1 MTQDRQN
8 DPQGVTETGSA
19 TYNLPRSAV
28 ITGGA
33 GFIGT
38 HLARHLKQAG
48 CSVTTVD
55 ILPRSDDLDV
65 VHEIWDLRRPLP
77 LDLADAPDVILNL
90 AAVHRTPGH
99 PDREYY
105 ETNVAG
111 AINVVNWAEAV
122 GTPSICFTSSI
133 SVYGPGEDPKDES
146 TLPAP
151 VSPYGIS
158 KLMAEQFHIK
168 WAEKS
173 HERTLRIIRPA
184 VVFGPKEHG
193 NFTRLAHAL
202 EKGRFFYPGRDDTLK
217 ACGYVRDLV
226 RAICFSLAGDGNIET
241 YNYCYPH
248 AYSIRDVC
256 TAFHEI
262 AGYPLPKTIPESL
275 MALPLEAAHRL
286 KAPPVSNFAERIRK
300 LTVSTNVK
308 PIALQNAGFTWETD
322 LHGGIQEWHQ
332 ACQFESFE

>member
-1 MTQDRQN
+1 MTEIDTPIQ
-8 DPQGVTETGSA
+8 
-19 TYNLPRSAV
+19 NLPRSAV

-38 HLARHLKQAG
+38 HLARHLRQAG
-48 CSVTTVD
+48 CSVTTID
-55 ILPRSDDLDV
+55 ILPRSDELDV
-65 VHEIWDLRRPLP
+65 VHQIWDVRRPLP
-77 LDLADAPDVILNL
+77 KDLADAPDVIFNL

-111 AINVVNWAEAV
+111 AINVVNWAESV
-122 GTPSICFTSSI
+122 GTTSICFTSSI
-133 SVYGPGEDPKDES
+133 SVYGPGEDPKEES

-158 KLMAEQFHIK
+158 KLMAEQFHMN

-173 HERTLRIIRPA
+173 PERSLRIIRPA
-184 VVFGPKEHG
+184 VVFGRNEHG

-202 EKGRFFYPGRDDTLK
+202 EKRRFFYPGRDDTVK

-226 RAICFSLAGDGNIET
+226 RAICFSLTSGQEVET
-241 YNYCYPH
+241 YNYCYPR
-248 AYSIRDVC
+248 AYSIKDVC

-262 AGYPLPKTIPESL
+262 AGYPLPRTIPGSL
-275 MALPLEAAHRL
+275 LSLPVEAAHRL
-286 KAPPVSNFAERIRK
+286 HSDYVSHFAARIRK
-300 LTVSTNVK
+300 LTVSTNIEPV
-308 PIALQNAGFTWETD
+308 ALLNAGFTWETD
-322 LHGGIQEWHQ
+322 LHTGIQEWYE